1 MNEKLIIAI
10 IAQPSR
16 KVPPFYGYGGA
27 QRGFYDLIDE
37 LKSLGHEVILFAP
50 GNSETSADRLVS
62 TIDRGVNDPAPITDK
77 RKRREMID
85 KHRNKIIEVLSEE
98 PDIDIINLRWDDLEI
113 LDFVKDPDI
122 PVLYS
127 LHNSASKIKPE
138 IMRMCRGFRIP
149 MNALCESHKK
159 QYARYGINNLIE
171 VVYYGMDVAAYPFSE
186 KPLAESKEEPKLELL
201 RKLKDEGSDYLLSLG
216 RIGPHKGQFTAI
228 KVAKESGNK
237 LIIAGEPYFGS
248 TEQIAYFEEKIKP
261 YVDGREVFYFGNAT
275 EEEKKELMRFAKAF
289 LFPSGMETAWE
300 EPFGRTLM
308 ESLSCGTPPIAYN
321 KASAPEIIAPAKGYL
336 VDDFD
341 SMVEAVSKIDGID
354 RRSCRKYAE
363 KKFDRTRVA
372 EDYVKL
378 YRRVIG
384 FYNRSRFPRS
394 ERSQRPRWR

>member
-1 MNEKLIIAI
+1 MVE
-10 IAQPSR
+10 
-16 KVPPFYGYGGA
+16 
-27 QRGFYDLIDE
+27 E

-50 GNSETSADRLVS
+50 GDSETSADRLVS
-62 TIDRGVNDPAPITDK
+62 ALDRGENDPPPITDK
-77 RKRREMID
+77 RKRKEMRD

-98 PDIDIINLRWDDLEI
+98 PDIDIINLTWDDLEI
-113 LDFVKDPDI
+113 LDFVKDLDI

-127 LHNSASKIKPE
+127 LHNPASKIKPE
-138 IMRMCRGFRIP
+138 IIRMCKEFQIP

-159 QYARYGINNLIE
+159 QYARYGIENIE

-216 RIGPHKGQFTAI
+216 RIAPNKGQFTAI

-237 LIIAGEPYFGS
+237 LIIAGEPYFTGIEHLD

-275 EEEKKELMRFAKAF
+275 EEEKNELMRSAKAF
-289 LFPSGMETAWE
+289 LFPSGMETPWE
-300 EPFGRTLM
+300 EPFGRVLM

-321 KASAPEIIAPAKGYL
+321 KASAPEIIAPGTGYL
-336 VDDFD
+336 VDNFD
-341 SMVEAVSKIDGID
+341 SMVEAVLKIDRID
-354 RRSCRKYAE
+354 RRICREYAE
-363 KKFDRTRVA
+363 KKFNRARMA
-372 EDYVKL
+372 KDYVKL

-384 FYNRSRFPRS
+384 FF
-394 ERSQRPRWR
+394 W

>member
-1 MNEKLIIAI
+1 LVE
-10 IAQPSR
+10 
-16 KVPPFYGYGGA
+16 
-27 QRGFYDLIDE
+27 E
-37 LKSLGHEVILFAP
+37 LKNLGHEIVLFAP
-50 GNSETSADRLVS
+50 RDSETSADRLIAAIKG
-62 TIDRGVNDPAPITDK
+62 TNDPPPITDK
-77 RKRREMID
+77 RKRREAVNRY
-85 KHRNKIIEVLSEE
+85 RNKTMEMLLEE

-113 LDFVKDPDI
+113 LDFVKDLGI
-122 PVLYS
+122 PMLYS
-127 LHNSASKIKPE
+127 LHNSASRIKPE
-138 IMRMCRGFRIP
+138 IMRMCREFRIP

-159 QYARYGINNLIE
+159 QYARYGIENIE
-171 VVYYGMDVAAYPFSE
+171 AVYYGMDVAAYPFSE
-186 KPLAESKEEPKLELL
+186 KPLAESKEEPRLELL

-216 RIGPHKGQFTAI
+216 RIGPHKGQATAI

-289 LFPSGMETAWE
+289 LFPSGMETPWE

-321 KASAPEIIAPAKGYL
+321 KASAPEIIAPGTGYL

-341 SMVEAVSKIDGID
+341 SMVEAVLRVDGID
-354 RRSCRKYAE
+354 RRGCRKYAE
-363 KKFDRTRVA
+363 KRFDRTRMA

-384 FYNRSRFPRS
+384 FYHTSYAVKETESFQPRLRMPTWY
-394 ERSQRPRWR
+394 EGVTL